1 MRKSSKEFILTLHL
15 KYMITHGCPDRLKLT
30 FYLTNFKEKILLLF
44 KQFWKYHF
52 CKSKRYAKHVNQT

>member
-1 MRKSSKEFILTLHL
+1 
-15 KYMITHGCPDRLKLT
+15 MITHGCPDRLKLT